1 MCNVWSPRSNAR
13 HKRCLCSPGLEQHQ
27 PAFCTPK
34 QDSLLNLLPLKHAK
48 ADTSVGF
55 VIRSV
60 KHIKI
65 HAGRKQRG
73 NLQRRYLDCV
83 WSKPLRC

>member
-1 MCNVWSPRSNAR
+1 MQCVEPEIKCAAQALFVQSWAGATPA
-13 HKRCLCSPGLEQHQ
+13 CLLH
-27 PAFCTPK
+27 PK
-34 QDSLLNLLPLKHAK
+34 QDSLLNLLPLKRAK

-73 NLQRRYLDCV
+73 NLQHRYSDCV